1 MNEAEVAQKSLEALL
16 EKLGFSGTI
25 VQEYLPEGLCLQITD
40 SPDEKYIIGE
50 DGDRL
55 DDLQYIVN
63 RMVQKQI
70 PEAPRVRVDCAH
82 YRAESEKRLVDKA
95 LSLAKRVQETGKPL
109 RLNPLNAYHRRI
121 VHNALMEVE
130 GIRTESPN
138 SDERYK
144 RITILPA

>member
-1 MNEAEVAQKSLEALL
+1 MNVAETAQNSLETLL

-25 VQEYLPEGLCLQITD
+25 VQEYLTEGLCLQITE
-40 SPDEKYIIGE
+40 SPDRNYIIGE

-63 RMVQKQI
+63 RMIQKQI
-70 PEAPRVRVDCAH
+70 PDAPRVRVDCEH
-82 YRAESEKRLVDKA
+82 YRAESEKRLIDKA
-95 LSLAKRVQETGKPL
+95 VSLAKRVQETGKPL
-109 RLNPLNAYHRRI
+109 KLNPLNAYHRRI
-121 VHNALMEVE
+121 VHNALMEMD

-138 SDERYK
+138 TDDRYK